1 MRALVV
7 GAGIGGLAAA
17 LTLRR
22 AGLEVA
28 VREQAPALREV
39 GAGIQLA
46 PNATRILER
55 LGLRPALQVV
65 SGSRSYSPQR
75 CVRSAAPMMA
85 GTVGCQPANSASA
98 SATSPVADHDST
110 RQSRAGTT
118 ATKFRERPP
127 ATQ

>member
-1 MRALVV
+1 MAW
-7 GAGIGGLAAA
+7 
-17 LTLRR
+17 
-22 AGLEVA
+22 
-28 VREQAPALREV
+28 QAPWAMNGSIAWAASPSSV
-39 GAGIQLA
+39 
-46 PNATRILER
+46 T
-55 LGLRPALQVV
+55 RPALQVV